1 MDSMFLVEVPGHLED
16 ALVEGLEVLEEAGRE
31 ICEAELGQRYKGV
44 RRGILTDATL
54 GARGAFVDDSRR
66 ASGGGAIVL
75 RGSHGD
81 GLRMSISELGQKKYN
96 A

>member
-1 MDSMFLVEVPGHLED
+1 MSRDSKFWKK
-16 ALVEGLEVLEEAGRE
+16 
-31 ICEAELGQRYKGV
+31 LGERSVGKSQNKRYKGM
-44 RRGILTDATL
+44 RRGILTNAAL
-54 GARGAFVDDSRR
+54 GAGGAFVDDSRR

-75 RGSHGD
+75 RSSHGD